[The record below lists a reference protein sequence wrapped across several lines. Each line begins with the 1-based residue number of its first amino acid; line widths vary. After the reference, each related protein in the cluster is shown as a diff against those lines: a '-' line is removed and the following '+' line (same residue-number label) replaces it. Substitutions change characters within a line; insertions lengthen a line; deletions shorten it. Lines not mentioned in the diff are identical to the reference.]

1 MSDLPR
7 EAEQQ
12 SACAHPLCTD
22 TIDKGEMFEVVR
34 GARYHLECAAIAR
47 QEASTA

>member
-12 SACAHPLCTD
+12 SACAHPLCPD

-34 GARYHLECAAIAR
+34 GPVPPRMRSHR
-47 QEASTA
+47 TQEASTA